1 MYTCLNPQLDSRD
14 YNKMNTNGDGVDRD
28 VGVGDGDDSH
38 EGYMPWRKI
47 IKGLF
52 AYIISS

>member
-1 MYTCLNPQLDSRD
+1 LNPQLDSRD

-38 EGYMPWRKI
+38 EGYMP
-47 IKGLF
+47 
-52 AYIISS
+52 